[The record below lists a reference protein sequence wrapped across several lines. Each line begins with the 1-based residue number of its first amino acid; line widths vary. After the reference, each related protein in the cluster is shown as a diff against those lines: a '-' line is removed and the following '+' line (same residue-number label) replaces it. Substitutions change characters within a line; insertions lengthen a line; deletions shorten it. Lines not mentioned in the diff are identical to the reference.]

1 MTFDERLIQL
11 QGITKEYQ
19 VGAELVRALRGVDL
33 TIGANEMVAIMG
45 SSGSGKSTMLNIL
58 GLLDV
63 PTAGQYWLDGQD
75 VAKLS
80 QSALARVRGRR
91 IGFVF
96 QTFEL
101 LPRQTAIRNVELP
114 LIYSGTAGRRQ
125 LAMEALRRVGLADRM
140 KHRPN
145 QMSGGQRQRVAIAR
159 ALVQRPAILLADEPT
174 GNLDSRTSEEILDL
188 FENLHREG
196 QTIVIVTH
204 EADIARR
211 CRRIVR
217 LRDGQVES
225 DAPVSQEPLNLPPGA
240 LRDGAPR
247 HDSPRS
253 VGDPA

>member
-1 MTFDERLIQL
+1 MTSDETLIRLR
-11 QGITKEYQ
+11 GITREYHM
-19 VGAELVRALRGVDL
+19 GAEIVRALRGVDL
-33 TIGANEMVAIMG
+33 EIRPNEMVAIMG

-75 VAKLS
+75 VAQLS

-101 LPRQTAIRNVELP
+101 LPRQTAVRNVELP
-114 LIYSGTAGRRQ
+114 LIYSGAARRKKR
-125 LAMEALRRVGLADRM
+125 AVEALERVGLGDRM

-174 GNLDSRTSEEILDL
+174 GNLDSKTSEEILTL
-188 FENLHREG
+188 FEDLHREG

-204 EADIARR
+204 ERDVADR

-217 LRDGQVES
+217 LK
-225 DAPVSQEPLNLPPGA
+225 
-240 LRDGAPR
+240 DGAV
-247 HDSPRS
+247 DSDRL
-253 VGDPA
+253 VGSSSDS